1 MHGSSKLEVS
11 TRESGL
17 FFFLAGEQVW
27 SFDAEPNLISKMYSN
42 LLVAGEQSGL
52 AHWLS
57 VAPVGGSREREGAG
71 QTDASGRPHRRFS
84 TVGCSQ
90 ACRVETR
97 QRGSQSVQRLFQF
110 AGRGQNLASTA
121 RAHGQ
126 SSPPPSTRPRAGTVP
141 AVSNS
146 NTPQQPASVADS
158 SLFAALELEDRTD
171 RGGRPPGA

>member
-1 MHGSSKLEVS
+1 MLFLIYAGRPSHTCTDRASLKFQ
-11 TRESGL
+11 RENPAFF
-17 FFFLAGEQVW
+17 FFFLVGEQVW

-52 AHWLS
+52 AHWLSS

-126 SSPPPSTRPRAGTVP
+126 SSPHRAPGHGPVRSPPSVTATRP
-141 AVSNS
+141 SS
-146 NTPQQPASVADS
+146 QPV
-158 SLFAALELEDRTD
+158 
-171 RGGRPPGA
+171 